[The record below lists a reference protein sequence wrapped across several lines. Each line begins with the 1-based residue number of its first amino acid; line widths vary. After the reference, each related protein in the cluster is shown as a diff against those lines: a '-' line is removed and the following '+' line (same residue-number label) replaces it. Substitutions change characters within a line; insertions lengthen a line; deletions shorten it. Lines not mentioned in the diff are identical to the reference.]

1 MRFHKTTLCIFLFGI
16 AVGGSYPNQRGFGL
30 AMGVYGS
37 GINFNYT
44 WNPSLDWALGIES
57 RIYDIKDEDEIPI
70 VTYTY
75 AGYPV
80 EPTDITHLVIFPVFL
95 TARYYP
101 FEGQIANNIRPFVSA
116 KTGPVFVMEASDEES
131 FFKRWSH
138 PDIATLPGGYIGGG
152 IDIGYIN
159 RIVFTASAGVD
170 ILPMKDNAGK
180 RANYNGLV
188 LGFTLNWKK

>member
-1 MRFHKTTLCIFLFGI
+1 MKIAKTLLGIFLFGI
-16 AVGGSYPNQRGFGL
+16 AFGGPYPDQRGFGL

-44 WNPSLDWALGIES
+44 WNPSLDWAIGLET

-70 VTYTY
+70 VTYSY
-75 AGYPV
+75 SGYPV
-80 EPTDITHLVIFPVFL
+80 QQADITHLVILPVFL
-95 TARYYP
+95 TSRYYP
-101 FEGQIANNIRPFVSA
+101 FEGQIANNIRPFFSA
-116 KTGPVFVMEASDEES
+116 KAGPVFVMEASDDES

-138 PDIATLPGGYIGGG
+138 PEITTLPGGYVGGG
-152 IDIGYIN
+152 MDIGYIN

-180 RANYNGLV
+180 RADYSGLV
-188 LGFTLNWKK
+188 LGFTLNWRQ